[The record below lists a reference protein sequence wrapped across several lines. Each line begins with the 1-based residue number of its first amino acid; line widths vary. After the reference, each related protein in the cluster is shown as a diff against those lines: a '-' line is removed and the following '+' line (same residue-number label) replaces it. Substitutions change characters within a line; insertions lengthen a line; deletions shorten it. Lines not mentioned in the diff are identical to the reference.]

1 MDQTY
6 HILKDLLRELGVMVP
21 NSIIR
26 HQLETPVGNT
36 MRGISDALDSL
47 NIENSVYQ
55 LPKEYLKELD
65 YPYIMV
71 LPNQKETFVVV
82 TNDEERD
89 AAIPGWDGVVL
100 AAQKTE
106 KTPIY
111 KYLWFRN
118 IIESIV
124 NHQLFLIISISY
136 VVYFLFFKPT
146 FFFMSH
152 AILSGLGLCIS
163 TQLLE
168 KEYIGERHEKFCKIG
183 TVIDCE
189 KVLNSKGSKFFGVFK
204 MSDMTFLFYTTLLLL
219 FLIANDNWQGYSFTL
234 LLIGCVFTLYS
245 VIYQTIVIRKACL
258 YCMSINLI
266 VWLDT
271 IIFILNNQT
280 ISLHKPFSFI
290 LSGYVAYILW
300 LFVSRYLALTAQ
312 NTSLKSKVS
321 ALYNRDLFDWLLSKE
336 RSIDEVDDK
345 YADVG
350 GEDNGDVITMFVHP
364 NCKNCKR
371 VYQYIPELR
380 KKTIVK
386 TVSLASNDAE
396 LHEYC
401 KRNKINKTPTIVF
414 NGRELPDIYDI
425 EDLKYVM

>member
-6 HILKDLLRELGVMVP
+6 HILEDLLRELGVKVP

-82 TNDEERD
+82 TNDEEMD

-111 KYLWFRN
+111 KYVWFRN

-124 NHQLFLIISISY
+124 NHQLFLIISILF

-152 AILSGLGLCIS
+152 AILSGLGLWIS

-183 TVIDCE
+183 KVIDCE
-189 KVLNSKGSKFFGVFK
+189 KVLNSKGSQLFGVFK
-204 MSDMTFLFYTTLLLL
+204 MSDLAFLFYTTLWFL
-219 FLIANDNWQGYSFTL
+219 FLTANDNWQGYSFTL

-258 YCMSINLI
+258 YCMAINLI

-290 LSGYVAYILW
+290 LSVYVAYILW
-300 LFVSRYLALTAQ
+300 LFVSRYLALTDQ

-321 ALYNRDLFDWLLSKE
+321 AMYNRDLFDWLLSKE
-336 RSIDEVDDK
+336 RQIDDVGEK
-345 YADVG
+345 FADVD

-371 VYQYIPELR
+371 VYQHIPELR

-401 KRNKINKTPTIVF
+401 KRNKIYKTPTIVF

>member
-1 MDQTY
+1 MNQT
-6 HILKDLLRELGVMVP
+6 HRTLKLFLQNLDVKVPDSVIRRLLD
-21 NSIIR
+21 
-26 HQLETPVGNT
+26 TPVGT
-36 MRGISDALDSL
+36 SLRGISDALDSL
-47 NIENSVYQ
+47 NIDNSVYQ

-71 LPNQKETFVVV
+71 LTNQKETFVVV

-89 AAIPGWDGVVL
+89 VAIPGWDGVVL

-111 KYLWFRN
+111 KYVWGRN
-118 IIESIV
+118 IIESTV
-124 NHQLFLIISISY
+124 NHQLLLIVAVLVIAY
-136 VVYFLFFKPT
+136 LLFFKPT
-146 FFFMSH
+146 FLFFTH

-163 TQLLE
+163 TILLE
-168 KEYIGERHEKFCKIG
+168 KEYLNEKHETFCKIG
-183 TVIDCE
+183 KVIDCE
-189 KVLNSKGSKFFGVFK
+189 KVLNSKGSQFFGVFK
-204 MSDMTFLFYTTLLLL
+204 MSDLAFLFYSTLWLL
-219 FLIANDNWQGYSFTL
+219 FLIANDNWQGYSFTF
-234 LLIGCVFTLYS
+234 LLIGCAFTFYS

-258 YCMSINLI
+258 YCMAINLI

-290 LSGYVAYILW
+290 LSVNVAYILW

-336 RSIDEVDDK
+336 RQIDDVGEK
-345 YADVG
+345 FADVD
-350 GEDNGDVITMFVHP
+350 GEDNGDVITIFIHP
-364 NCKNCKR
+364 NCKNCIR

-386 TVSLASNDAE
+386 IVSLASNNAE

-401 KRNKINKTPTIVF
+401 KRNNINRTPTVVF
-414 NGRELPDIYDI
+414 DGRELPGLYDVG
-425 EDLKYVM
+425 DLKYVI

>member
-6 HILKDLLRELGVMVP
+6 HILKDLLRELGVKVP

-71 LPNQKETFVVV
+71 LPNQKETFVIV

-111 KYLWFRN
+111 KYVWFRN

-124 NHQLFLIISISY
+124 NHQLFLIISFLI
-136 VVYFLFFKPT
+136 VVYFIFFKPT

-152 AILSGLGLCIS
+152 AILSGLGLWIS
-163 TQLLE
+163 TMLLE
-168 KEYIGERHEKFCKIG
+168 KEYLGEKHEKFCKTG
-183 TVIDCE
+183 KVIDCE
-189 KVLNSKGSKFFGVFK
+189 KVLNSKGSQFFGVFK
-204 MSDMTFLFYTTLLLL
+204 MSDLAFLFYSTLWLL
-219 FLIANDNWQGYSFTL
+219 FLIANDNWQGCSFTF

-258 YCMSINLI
+258 YCMTINII

-271 IIFILNNQT
+271 MIFILNNQT
-280 ISLHKPFSFI
+280 INLHKHYFYI
-290 LSGYVAYILW
+290 LSGCVAYMLW

-321 ALYNRDLFDWLLSKE
+321 ALYNRDLFDWLISKE
-336 RSIDEVDDK
+336 RQIDDVDDK

-380 KKTIVK
+380 KNTIVK

-401 KRNKINKTPTIVF
+401 KRNKINKTPTVVF
-414 NGRELPDIYDI
+414 NGKELPDIYDV
-425 EDLKYVM
+425 EDLKYVI

>member
-1 MDQTY
+1 MNQT
-6 HILKDLLRELGVMVP
+6 HRTLKLFLQNLDVKVPDSVIRRLLD
-21 NSIIR
+21 
-26 HQLETPVGNT
+26 TPVGT
-36 MRGISDALDSL
+36 SLRGISDALDSL
-47 NIENSVYQ
+47 NIDNSVYQ

-71 LPNQKETFVVV
+71 LTNQKETFVVV

-89 AAIPGWDGVVL
+89 VAIPGWDGVVL

-111 KYLWFRN
+111 KYVWGRN
-118 IIESIV
+118 IIESTV
-124 NHQLFLIISISY
+124 NHQLLLIVAVLVIAY
-136 VVYFLFFKPT
+136 LLFFKPAFL
-146 FFFMSH
+146 FFTH

-163 TQLLE
+163 TILLE
-168 KEYIGERHEKFCKIG
+168 KEYLNEKHETFCKIG
-183 TVIDCE
+183 KVIDCE
-189 KVLNSKGSKFFGVFK
+189 KVLNSKGSQFFSVFK
-204 MSDMTFLFYTTLLLL
+204 MSDLAFLFYSTLWLL
-219 FLIANDNWQGYSFTL
+219 FLIANDNWQGYSFTF
-234 LLIGCVFTLYS
+234 LLIGCAFTFYS
-245 VIYQTIVIRKACL
+245 VIYQIIVIRNVCL
-258 YCMSINLI
+258 YCMAINLI

-312 NTSLKSKVS
+312 NTLLKSKVS
-321 ALYNRDLFDWLLSKE
+321 TMYNRDLFDWCLSEE
-336 RSIDEVDDK
+336 RQIEDVDDK

-350 GEDNGDVITMFVHP
+350 GEDNGDVITIFIHP

-386 TVSLASNDAE
+386 IVSLASNNAE

-401 KRNKINKTPTIVF
+401 KRNNINRTPTVVF
-414 NGRELPDIYDI
+414 DGRELPGLYDVG
-425 EDLKYVM
+425 DLKYVI